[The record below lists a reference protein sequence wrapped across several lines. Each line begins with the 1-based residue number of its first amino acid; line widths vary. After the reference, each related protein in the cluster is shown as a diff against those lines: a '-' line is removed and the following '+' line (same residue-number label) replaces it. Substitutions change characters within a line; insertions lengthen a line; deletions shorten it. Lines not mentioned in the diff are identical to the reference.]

1 MNPTLGAVIGGA
13 LLAFAFLSPMAAAET
28 CEQAYAGITALAE
41 SRALTCTRVT
51 EETVVTSHGAVQ
63 ISVWVRSPAPA
74 GDAMVARAMLNTMR
88 RAIPVYAGFK
98 AMPPTIVGVVGRDR
112 LAWMHGEQLGVEAAE
127 AFDSHAHRCVVDVAM
142 ASVRAG
148 MRGGTAVAA
157 GEQLNWII
165 AHELFHCLQSANF
178 PQADLDESD
187 WWREGEAEYFPS
199 FVWND
204 RISDRFGLFDEESAS
219 HSLFEVDHSHPGET
233 GGYANVAFMI
243 GFAGRTSTTY
253 LLDVFAG
260 LAATTDHT
268 AQAAHLAGDPFFV
281 AAFHTFAKDF
291 FTGSI
296 PSHIPPTNPELSTR
310 LRFPHPTIV
319 ANNMD
324 LGFAPTSAGFVPIGD
339 GADARREVMHFYR
352 GRLVLPA
359 HHRYRIDALGG
370 EEIALLA
377 EGYDWMDDPSGAV
390 IDACDDP
397 IPALAVADAVDP
409 HQAFAPHLRIQV
421 QPAVPDV
428 CGRRDPCLVGRWRV
442 DQSHMD
448 RIVTGLGAGAGA
460 RMERGPMEI
469 AFAASGVWLLEFNH
483 LTTRWQSSLG
493 ASRLVFEGK
502 GQGRWAAPRPGT
514 LQSSIS
520 SDTSY
525 ERLYVVNGAH
535 QTGPMRLPG
544 VVSGFGVSTAPEAYQ
559 CTPDTLTFTRPAG
572 AIVYHRVSRDGGL
585 HARSDFNWAH

>member
-1 MNPTLGAVIGGA
+1 MNPTLGALVAGVLFA
-13 LLAFAFLSPMAAAET
+13 LASTAAAET
-28 CEQAYAGITALAE
+28 CEQAYAGVATLAD

-51 EETVVTSHGAVQ
+51 EEAVATSHGAVQ

-74 GDAMVARAMLNTMR
+74 GDAMVAQAMLNTMR
-88 RAIPVYAGFK
+88 RAIPIYAGFR

-112 LAWMHGEQLGVEAAE
+112 LDWMHGEQLGVDAAE
-127 AFDSHAHRCVVDVAM
+127 QFDSRGHRCVVDVAV
-142 ASVRAG
+142 ASLRAG
-148 MRGGTAVAA
+148 TRGGTAVAA

-165 AHELFHCLQSANF
+165 AHELFHCLQAANF
-178 PQADLDESD
+178 PQMDVDGHD
-187 WWREGEAEYFPS
+187 WWIEGEAEYFPS

-204 RISDRFGLFDEESAS
+204 RISDRFGQFDEESAR
-219 HSLFEVDHSHPGET
+219 HNLFEIDHAGRGDT
-233 GGYANVAFMI
+233 GGYANVAFML
-243 GFAGRTSTTY
+243 GFAGRSSTNY

-260 LAATTDHT
+260 LPATSDHT

-281 AAFHTFAKDF
+281 ALFHSFSKDF

-296 PSHIPPTNPELSTR
+296 PSHLPPTNPQLATS
-310 LRFPHPTIV
+310 LHFPHPTTI
-319 ANNMD
+319 ANNVD
-324 LGFAPTSAGFVPIGD
+324 LGFAPTSAGFVPIAD
-339 GADARREVMHFYR
+339 EADARREVMHFYR
-352 GRLVLPA
+352 GRLMLPA

-370 EEIALLA
+370 GEIALLA
-377 EGYDWMDDPSGAV
+377 EGYDWMENPTETV

-409 HQAFAPHLRIQV
+409 HQTFAPHLRIQV
-421 QPAVPDV
+421 QPAAPEV

-442 DQSHMD
+442 DQSYMD
-448 RIVTGLGAGAGA
+448 RIATSLGAGANA
-460 RMERGPMEI
+460 HMERGPMEI

-483 LTTRWQSSLG
+483 LTTRWQSPLG

-502 GQGRWAAPRPGT
+502 GQGRWAAPTPGT
-514 LQSSIS
+514 LRSSIS

-525 ERLYVVNGAH
+525 ERLYVVNGRH

-544 VVSGFGVSTAPEAYQ
+544 VVSGYGVSAAPEAYQ
-559 CTPDTLTFTRPAG
+559 CTPDTLTFARPTG
-572 AIVYHRVSRDGGL
+572 AIVYHRVSRDPGF